1 MCKLGK
7 LRVETWAQQKAFFL
21 QLFFKFFQIDLGEEF
36 TGPKLFRPEVYQA
49 YASSKLCKF
58 IFTKDI
64 VLLDRNSWTLSLS
77 NSKHQKQ
84 FFSNFLSSSFS
95 ENFLVF
101 RLFGSSESPVQNFG
115 NSGRKSA
122 EK

>member
-1 MCKLGK
+1 MCKLGT
-7 LRVETWAQQKAFFL
+7 LRVETWAQQKAIFL

-64 VLLDRNSWTLSLS
+64 VLLERNLSTLS
-77 NSKHQKQ
+77 
-84 FFSNFLSSSFS
+84 FSFS
-95 ENFLVF
+95 KLFIFFENILVF

-115 NSGRKSA
+115 
-122 EK
+122 